1 MDRGNAMTQDS
12 IFLPFLA
19 LGAMTF
25 TVLALI
31 PLRRF
36 QAAAAG
42 HVKPGDF
49 ALGESANVPGHVA
62 LPNRNYMNL
71 LELPVLF
78 YAVCLAF
85 YVTGTVAAVPLA
97 LAWTYVGLRAVH
109 TLVHLTTNTILV
121 RLAAFA
127 LSNVVLI
134 ALWVVFAIRIWP
146 RAA

>member
-1 MDRGNAMTQDS
+1 MTQDS

-42 HVKPGDF
+42 QVKPGDF

-78 YAVCLAF
+78 YAVCLAL

-97 LAWTYVGLRAVH
+97 LAWAYVGLRGAH
-109 TLVHLTTNTILV
+109 SLVHLTTNAVMV
-121 RLAAFA
+121 RLTFFA
-127 LSNVVLI
+127 LSNAVLI
-134 ALWVVFAIRIWP
+134 ALWVVFATAIWS
-146 RAA
+146 RVV

>member
-1 MDRGNAMTQDS
+1 MTQES
-12 IFLPFLA
+12 IFLPFLT
-19 LGAMTF
+19 LGALTF

-42 HVKPGDF
+42 MVKASDF
-49 ALGESANVPGHVA
+49 ALGESPAVPGHVA

-85 YVTGTVAAVPLA
+85 YVTGTVAMVPLA
-97 LAWTYVGLRAVH
+97 LAWTYVGLRAAH
-109 TLVHLTTNTILV
+109 SLVHLTTNTVMI

-127 LSNVVLI
+127 LSNAVLI
-134 ALWVVFAIRIWP
+134 ALWGVFATAIWP
-146 RAA
+146 TAA

>member
-1 MDRGNAMTQDS
+1 MAQES
-12 IFLPFLA
+12 IFLPFLT

-25 TVLALI
+25 TVLSLI
-31 PLRRF
+31 PLARF
-36 QAAAAG
+36 RAVSAG
-42 HVKPGDF
+42 HVSGEDF
-49 ALGESANVPGHVA
+49 ALGESARVPGRVA

-78 YAVCLAF
+78 YGVCLAY

-97 LAWTYVGLRAVH
+97 LAWTYVGLRAAH
-109 TLVHLTTNTILV
+109 SLIHLTSNTVLV

-134 ALWVVFAIRIWP
+134 ALWVVFAISIWP
-146 RAA
+146 RAV

>member
-1 MDRGNAMTQDS
+1 MAQET

-25 TVLALI
+25 TVLSLI
-31 PLRRF
+31 PIVRF
-36 QAAAAG
+36 RAVSAG
-42 HVKPGDF
+42 HVRGEDF
-49 ALGESANVPGHVA
+49 ALGESARVPGRVS

-85 YVTGTVAAVPLA
+85 YVTGTVAPTPLA
-97 LAWTYVGLRAVH
+97 LAWTYVGLRAAH
-109 TLVHLTTNTILV
+109 SLVHLTTNTVLV
-121 RLAAFA
+121 RLAVFA

-134 ALWVVFAIRIWP
+134 ALWVVFAAAIWS
-146 RAA
+146 RAT

>member
-1 MDRGNAMTQDS
+1 MTQES
-12 IFLPFLA
+12 IFLPFLT
-19 LGAMTF
+19 LGALTF

-42 HVKPGDF
+42 MVKASDF
-49 ALGESANVPGHVA
+49 ALGESPAVPGHVA

-85 YVTGTVAAVPLA
+85 YVTGTVATVPLA
-97 LAWTYVGLRAVH
+97 LAWTYVGLRAAH
-109 TLVHLTTNTILV
+109 SMVHLTTNTVMI

-127 LSNVVLI
+127 LSNAVLI
-134 ALWVVFAIRIWP
+134 ALWGVFATAIWP
-146 RAA
+146 TAA

>member
-1 MDRGNAMTQDS
+1 MTQDS

-25 TVLALI
+25 TVLSLV
-31 PLRRF
+31 PLTRF
-36 QAAAAG
+36 RAVKAG
-42 HVKPGDF
+42 HVSGEDF
-49 ALGESANVPGHVA
+49 ALGESARVPARVS

-78 YAVCLAF
+78 YAVCLAL
-85 YVTGTVAAVPLA
+85 YVTGTVAAAPLA
-97 LAWTYVGLRAVH
+97 LAWAYVGLRAVH

-134 ALWVVFAIRIWP
+134 ALWILFATAIWS
-146 RAA
+146 RAT

>member
-1 MDRGNAMTQDS
+1 MAQET

-25 TVLALI
+25 LVLALI

-36 QAAAAG
+36 RAAAAG
-42 HVKPGDF
+42 QVRPADF

-85 YVTGTVAAVPLA
+85 YVTGAVATVPLA
-97 LAWTYVGLRAVH
+97 LAWTYVGLRAAH
-109 TLVHLTTNTILV
+109 SLVHLTSNAVML
-121 RLAAFA
+121 RLTAFA
-127 LSNVVLI
+127 LSNAVLI
-134 ALWVVFAIRIWP
+134 ALWLLFATAIWP
-146 RAA
+146 PAV